1 MKRQNM
7 QKSLDLQYNGIR
19 LIKVIKDSKA
29 RIKRKSN
36 FFLNSFSVDEKDD
49 FSELL

>member
-19 LIKVIKDSKA
+19 LIKVIEDSKS
-29 RIKRKSN
+29 KNQRKIE
-36 FFLNSFSVDEKDD
+36 LFS
-49 FSELL
+49 